1 MSNFN
6 GSIFKKHFSQQRE
19 REAAKIE
26 RKVQHEKRR
35 KCEKAYGEWLTDK
48 ARRQATSAQRESSAL
63 KDKLKEIDKVG
74 ESIKLLILCFT
85 NNLCKI

>member
-1 MSNFN
+1 MVASEHN
-6 GSIFKKHFSQQRE
+6 SKEHFSQQKE

-26 RKVQHEKRR
+26 RKLQHEKRK
-35 KCEKAYGEWLTDK
+35 KCEKAYGEWLTNK

-74 ESIKLLILCFT
+74 ESLLY
-85 NNLCKI
+85 